1 MVSGVRRQSIN
12 RKRKGRTS
20 RLSLASRVQSERRAV
35 LTRLAA
41 IDQDRPPRNTE
52 ALEGDNTPT
61 SEVME
66 TVQESVVNA
75 IALTSRNVLHARL
88 RALDEAERKI
98 REGTYGHCDVCGRPI
113 PPARLA
119 AMPEATRCVPCAD
132 RDAGSAPGH

>member
-20 RLSLASRVQSERRAV
+20 RLSLASQVQSERRAV
-35 LTRLAA
+35 LARLAA
-41 IDQDRPPRNTE
+41 IDRDRSPRTTE

-75 IALTSRNVLHARL
+75 ITLTSRKVFLARL
-88 RALDEAERKI
+88 RALDEAQRKI

-132 RDAGSAPGH
+132 RETSSTPNH